1 MTCHVWYR
9 NCCVWYRGCHVWR
22 KAAKPCDSWKFVALS
37 RCHVKKQTNQMKGEI
52 TVKNYR
58 RNRTETLSLRLTA
71 EEKQV
76 LKALAEKRNL
86 SMTDYILLSG
96 LHYSAGEHYRHALKT
111 LKQIRTELLALQKSN
126 PGDAVSDALEKQM
139 QLYDAV
145 LAAIR
150 CT

>member
-1 MTCHVWYR
+1 
-9 NCCVWYRGCHVWR
+9 
-22 KAAKPCDSWKFVALS
+22 
-37 RCHVKKQTNQMKGEI
+37 MKGEI

-86 SMTDYILLSG
+86 SMTDYILLSA

-111 LKQIRTELLALQKSN
+111 LEQIHTELLALQKSN

-139 QLYDAV
+139 QLYDAA